1 MRTLDVSPVVA
12 LVAMMIVTY
21 VTRISGVFIM
31 ARAGRSRRLEK
42 FCHSLSGS
50 VIVALLVP
58 VIVSG
63 DGIFRWAMAMAAA
76 VMVVTGNSLLAMAT
90 GAALASLFRLWC

>member
-1 MRTLDVSPVVA
+1 MMPLEVA
-12 LVAMMIVTY
+12 PMAAVAAMMTVTY
-21 VTRISGVFIM
+21 ITRISGVFIM

-42 FCHSLSGS
+42 FCHALSGS

-63 DGIFRWAMAMAAA
+63 DWIFRSAMAMAAA
-76 VMVVTGNSLLAMAT
+76 VMVVTGNSLLAMVT
-90 GAALASLFRLWC
+90 GAAVASLCRLWC